1 MSGPLRSLLFVPAA
15 NPDRVEKAL
24 SSNADAV
31 ILDLE
36 DAVAIS
42 EKVRARSLVVDVLSR
57 ARRDGIYVRVNG
69 VNTPWIVGDLMAV
82 VGGRPA
88 GIMLPKAES
97 SEEVRHVDWLIGK
110 LENEYGLPSGNIE
123 LLALVETARGAA
135 NACEVASACSRVRR
149 LAFGAV
155 DYTLDMGIRL
165 SGRGTELFYARS
177 HLVVASRA
185 AGIEGPIDTVYV
197 NLKDNEG
204 LREDCRVARE
214 LGFLGKLVIHPAQIA
229 TTNEIFSPAQSEIE
243 YALKVVQAFDEAES
257 QGIAAVQLDGK
268 FIDYPVAAWARRT
281 LDVANQLRILKDA
294 EPHKKQTGKR

>member
-1 MSGPLRSLLFVPAA
+1 MSGPLRSLLFVPAV
-15 NPDRVEKAL
+15 NPCRVGKAL

-36 DAVAIS
+36 DAVAVS
-42 EKVRARSLVVDVLSR
+42 EKVKARSLVVDVLSQ

-69 VNTPWIVGDLMAV
+69 VNTPWIVGDLMAA

-88 GIMLPKAES
+88 GIMLPKAECP
-97 SEEVRHVDWLIGK
+97 EEIRRVDWLIGQ
-110 LENEYGLPSGNIE
+110 LENEYGMSLGNIE
-123 LLALVETARGAA
+123 LLALVETARGVAK
-135 NACEVASACSRVRR
+135 ACEVASACPRVRR

-155 DYTLDMGIRL
+155 DYTLDMGIKL
-165 SGRGTELFYARS
+165 SGKGTELFYARS

-197 NLKDNEG
+197 NLKDDEG

-229 TTNEIFSPAQSEIE
+229 TTNEIFSPAQSDIE
-243 YALKVVQAFDEAES
+243 YALKVVQAFDDAES

-268 FIDYPVAAWARRT
+268 FIDYPVAAWAKRT
-281 LDVANQLRILKDA
+281 LDVANQLGLLKGA
-294 EPHKKQTGKR
+294 EPHKKQTGK

>member
-1 MSGPLRSLLFVPAA
+1 MSGPLRSLLFVPAV
-15 NPDRVEKAL
+15 NPGRVGKAL

-36 DAVAIS
+36 DAVAVS
-42 EKVRARSLVVDVLSR
+42 EKVKARSLVVDVLSQ

-69 VNTPWIVGDLMAV
+69 VNTPWIVGDLMAA

-88 GIMLPKAES
+88 GIMLPKAECP
-97 SEEVRHVDWLIGK
+97 EEIRRVDWLIGQ
-110 LENEYGLPSGNIE
+110 LENEYGMSLGNIE
-123 LLALVETARGAA
+123 LLALVETARGVAK
-135 NACEVASACSRVRR
+135 ACEVASACPRVRR

-155 DYTLDMGIRL
+155 DYTLDMGIKL
-165 SGRGTELFYARS
+165 SGKGTELFYARS

-197 NLKDNEG
+197 NLKDDEG

-229 TTNEIFSPAQSEIE
+229 TTNEIFSPAQSDIE
-243 YALKVVQAFDEAES
+243 YALKVVQAFDDAES

-268 FIDYPVAAWARRT
+268 FIDYPVAAWAKRT
-281 LDVANQLRILKDA
+281 LDVANQLGLLKGA
-294 EPHKKQTGKR
+294 EPHKKQTGK

>member
-15 NPDRVEKAL
+15 NPGRVGKAL

-42 EKVRARSLVVDVLSR
+42 EKVRARSLVVDVLSQ

-123 LLALVETARGAA
+123 LLALVETARGVA

-155 DYTLDMGIRL
+155 DYTLDMGIKL
-165 SGRGTELFYARS
+165 SGKGTELFYARS

-281 LDVANQLRILKDA
+281 LDVANQLGLVEAA